1 LVVRVRVGK
10 AARAA
15 ACGDRGSS
23 TVRVVTSMNDIM
35 GYNAHH
41 PGGMT
46 LPGHAPEPDWCK
58 KKRNLQ
64 KGVDRK
70 GGRS

>member
-15 ACGDRGSS
+15 ACGDRGY
-23 TVRVVTSMNDIM
+23 MNDIM

-64 KGVDRK
+64 KGVDGK